1 MDARARREFRWLVSQ
16 RRRVMEAVR
25 RRRLWRRLW
34 RRLGPV
40 AALVA
45 VAAIVGLAV
54 AIALTLKPGD

>member
-25 RRRLWRRLW
+25 RRRLW